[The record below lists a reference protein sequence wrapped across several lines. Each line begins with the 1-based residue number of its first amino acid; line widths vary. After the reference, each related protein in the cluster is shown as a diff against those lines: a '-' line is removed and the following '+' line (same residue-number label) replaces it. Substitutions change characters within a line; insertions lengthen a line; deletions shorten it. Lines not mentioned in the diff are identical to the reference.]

1 MEGWK
6 VEREGHVGRKGGREE
21 GEGEVGG
28 EGKGSMAAN
37 I

>member
-21 GEGEVGG
+21 GEGGE